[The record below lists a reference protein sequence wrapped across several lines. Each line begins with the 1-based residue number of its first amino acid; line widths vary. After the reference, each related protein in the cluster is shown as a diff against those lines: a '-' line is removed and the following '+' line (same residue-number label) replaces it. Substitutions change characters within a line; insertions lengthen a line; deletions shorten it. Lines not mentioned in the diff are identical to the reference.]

1 MTEEKDE
8 WWAAIPGSVKFLVIM
23 AVLGGAGGN
32 INSLTKTDDRF
43 RGADFKREIAIRD
56 QRIRE
61 LEQTQQAH
69 LRHSARYTE
78 IIDELRRDFEAHMRA
93 HK

>member
-1 MTEEKDE
+1 MTEEKDDE
-8 WWAAIPGSVKFLVIM
+8 WWAAIPNSVKFLVTL

-32 INSLTKTDDRF
+32 FSTLTKTDDRF

-56 QRIRE
+56 ARIRE

-69 LRHSARYTE
+69 LRHSAKYTE
-78 IIDELRRDFEAHMRA
+78 IIEEVRKDLEKHLGKH
-93 HK
+93 